1 MVKSLQP
8 CLEMSKS
15 IVTLPRNKCY
25 FYSNIVES
33 QQSMSFWFCGHSHS
47 FLPHEKRA
55 KHKSE
60 KKRWSRSTKRLRYHR
75 CVLPHCYKRPIHIGS
90 ICLELGSQWL
100 GQWLKCFQ
108 MVPTRSNLLQSERIR
123 FAKDPPFFFPCCIP
137 PPTIPLWKG
146 QTLHFCSK
154 KKKILCNPFH
164 QCVNTAKVC
173 HGVSMLQVLH
183 AVLRAY
189 GTIKL
194 LKSAPSCVLYYQF
207 VICSLNNMSNTCLPA
222 SFCFAATGTGLLS
235 HRQTS
240 TID

>member
-1 MVKSLQP
+1 MAQSLQP

-33 QQSMSFWFCGHSHS
+33 QWVCDFVDTPVPFFHMKNG
-47 FLPHEKRA
+47 PN
-55 KHKSE
+55 KSE

-90 ICLELGSQWL
+90 ICLELGSQWV

-123 FAKDPPFFFPCCIP
+123 FAKDPPFFSPCCIP

-154 KKKILCNPFH
+154 KKKNP
-164 QCVNTAKVC
+164 
-173 HGVSMLQVLH
+173 L
-183 AVLRAY
+183 
-189 GTIKL
+189 
-194 LKSAPSCVLYYQF
+194 
-207 VICSLNNMSNTCLPA
+207 
-222 SFCFAATGTGLLS
+222 
-235 HRQTS
+235 
-240 TID
+240 

>member
-1 MVKSLQP
+1 MAKSLQP

-15 IVTLPRNKCY
+15 IVTLPWNKCY
-25 FYSNIVES
+25 LYSNIVES
-33 QQSMSFWFCGHSHS
+33 QWVCNFVDTPVPFFHMKNR
-47 FLPHEKRA
+47 PN
-55 KHKSE
+55 KSE

-123 FAKDPPFFFPCCIP
+123 FAKDPLFFPPVAYHQPRSHYERARLYI
-137 PPTIPLWKG
+137 
-146 QTLHFCSK
+146 SAA

-183 AVLRAY
+183 AVLGAY

-235 HRQTS
+235 HRRTS